1 MKKLAVLFLLI
12 GKIAFADSPLTSID
26 FYKAYLNVHMVKKA
40 KASKGKMTA
49 EIMAFLVD
57 EHNQQTEKLAIIN
70 ALGWNHKHLNSENY
84 KEYII
89 KAKNYNSEFGGK
101 YTAFLYN
108 ASAPELL
115 YYSYMKAME
124 NYGQPLMVFDYLERA
139 LEMEPKNL
147 NIILIYELIKSQV
160 LFEINEKDLAKEK
173 IKSVIIGL
181 SKKESVDSLNIYA
194 LRYFFKY
201 FNFADNKN
209 SLHH

>member
-1 MKKLAVLFLLI
+1 MKKLAVLFLLV

-57 EHNQQTEKLAIIN
+57 EHNQQAEKLAVIN

-124 NYGQPLMVFDYLERA
+124 NYEQPLMVFEYLERA
-139 LEMEPKNL
+139 MEMEPKNL

-160 LFEINEKDLAKEK
+160 LFEINEKDLALKKINSILKEFE
-173 IKSVIIGL
+173 INTNRSN
-181 SKKESVDSLNIYA
+181 LNTDA
-194 LRYFFKY
+194 LVHFYNFF
-201 FNFADNKN
+201 
-209 SLHH
+209 S